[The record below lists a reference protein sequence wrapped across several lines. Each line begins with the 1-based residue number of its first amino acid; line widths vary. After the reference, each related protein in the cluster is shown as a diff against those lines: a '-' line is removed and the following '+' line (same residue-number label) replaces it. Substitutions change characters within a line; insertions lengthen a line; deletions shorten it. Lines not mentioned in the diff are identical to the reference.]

1 MAHLAIQ
8 SQPLRLLAEEI
19 ESLFPEAALFIELRN
34 SDRVTLY
41 VHEWPPTSGNNKFEY
56 PFAIFIPTS
65 IFVRYEKLSQ
75 SERRSPNQ
83 HIAEKIGKSLANFLA
98 LGTSY
103 RPTKSHYLIEFDEPG
118 LGALV

>member
-8 SQPLRLLAEEI
+8 SQPLRLIAEEI
-19 ESLFPEAALFIELRN
+19 ESLFPEVTLFIELRN

-65 IFVRYEKLSQ
+65 IFARYEKLSQ
-75 SERRSPNQ
+75 SERRSPNE
-83 HIAEKIGKSLANFLA
+83 HIAEKVKKSLANFLA

>member
-8 SQPLRLLAEEI
+8 SQPLRLIAEEI
-19 ESLFPEAALFIELRN
+19 ESLFPEVALFIELRN

-41 VHEWPPTSGNNKFEY
+41 VHEWPPTSGSNKFQY

-65 IFVRYEKLSQ
+65 IFDRYEKLSQ
-75 SERRSPNQ
+75 SERRSPNE